1 MYSLLQ
7 EWTLLDVSG
16 GPKPFA
22 RTYHAA
28 CCLVGPLTGQE
39 HPLLVVVGGMS
50 DSRDLLDDVWLLDID
65 GRRWK
70 QVKHQSLHFK
80 DLVKVVIL
88 PCSVCSYP
96 KF

>member
-1 MYSLLQ
+1 MCSLLQ
-7 EWTLLDVSG
+7 EWILLDVSG
-16 GPKPFA
+16 GRKPSG
-22 RTYHAA
+22 RSGHAA
-28 CCLVGPLTGQE
+28 CCLVGSLTGQE
-39 HPLLVVVGGMS
+39 HPLLVVMGGLDKAS
-50 DSRDLLDDVWLLDID
+50 TILDDVWLLDID

-70 QVKHQSLHFK
+70 EVKHQSLHFM

>member
-1 MYSLLQ
+1 MPPMRA
-7 EWTLLDVSG
+7 T
-16 GPKPFA
+16 
-22 RTYHAA
+22 HAA
-28 CCLVGPLTGQE
+28 CCVAGPLTGQE
-39 HPLLVVVGGMS
+39 HPLLVMVGGY
-50 DSRDLLDDVWLLDID
+50 DEGYRILDDVWLLDID

-70 QVKHQSLHFK
+70 QVKHQSLHFM

>member
-16 GPKPFA
+16 GPKPSV
-22 RTYHAA
+22 RTRHAA

-39 HPLLVVVGGMS
+39 HPLLVVVGG
-50 DSRDLLDDVWLLDID
+50 LEILTVLDDMWLLDID

-70 QVKHQSLHFK
+70 QVKRQSLHFM